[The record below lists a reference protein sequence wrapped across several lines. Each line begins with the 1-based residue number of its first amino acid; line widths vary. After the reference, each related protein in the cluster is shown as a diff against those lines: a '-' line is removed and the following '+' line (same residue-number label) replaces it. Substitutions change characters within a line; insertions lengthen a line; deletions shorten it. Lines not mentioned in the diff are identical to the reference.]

1 MKTPVELIQR
11 SIFVIRGHK
20 VMIDADLALLYK
32 VPTKVLNQAVGRNA
46 SRFPADF
53 MFRLTKEEKLEL
65 VTNCDRLLR
74 LKHSSA
80 MPRAFT
86 EQGIAMLSSVLRS
99 ERAIQVN
106 IQIIRTFT
114 ELRQLLSTH
123 EDLKKKI
130 ESMEK
135 RYDENFRIVFEA
147 IKQLLE
153 PPEKPKKEIGY
164 TVKEKQ
170 KAYSKSKI
178 LRPGGLSLTP
188 QARTIW
194 EGIPGNVQIKLLN
207 NVWCFSCKKTTGI
220 GGDVTG
226 KVAKRMLVLH
236 GKCTRCGGAVA
247 RVIENEG

>member
-1 MKTPVELIQR
+1 MKMPAELIQR

-20 VMIDADLALLYK
+20 VMIDAELALLYK
-32 VPTKVLNQAVGRNA
+32 VPTKVLNQAVGRNS

-106 IQIIRTFT
+106 IQIMRAFT
-114 ELRQLLSTH
+114 QLRQLLSTH
-123 EDLKKKI
+123 KDLKKKI
-130 ESMEK
+130 EAMEEK
-135 RYDENFRIVFEA
+135 YDENFRIVFEA

-153 PPEKPKKEIGY
+153 PPEKPKKKIGY

-178 LRPGGLSLTP
+178 QKPDGLILTP

-194 EGIPGNVQIKLLN
+194 EAIPGNVQLKLLN
-207 NVWCFSCKKTTGI
+207 NVWCFNCRKTTGI

-226 KVAKRMLVLH
+226 KVAKGMLVLH
-236 GKCTRCGGAVA
+236 GKCTRCGKDVA
-247 RVIENEG
+247 RVIENE

>member
-11 SIFVIRGHK
+11 AIFVIRGHK

-65 VTNCDRLLR
+65 VTNCDRLQR
-74 LKHSSA
+74 LKHSSV

-86 EQGIAMLSSVLRS
+86 EQ
-99 ERAIQVN
+99 
-106 IQIIRTFT
+106 
-114 ELRQLLSTH
+114 
-123 EDLKKKI
+123 
-130 ESMEK
+130 
-135 RYDENFRIVFEA
+135 
-147 IKQLLE
+147 
-153 PPEKPKKEIGY
+153 
-164 TVKEKQ
+164 
-170 KAYSKSKI
+170 
-178 LRPGGLSLTP
+178 
-188 QARTIW
+188 
-194 EGIPGNVQIKLLN
+194 
-207 NVWCFSCKKTTGI
+207 GI